1 MYDRFNRNID
11 YLRVSVT
18 DKCNLR
24 CVYCM
29 PPGGVPPIRHE
40 DVLSFEEMAG
50 FVQAA
55 TEFGVRK
62 VRITGGEP
70 LVRRNVVTL
79 VQMLRAVPGI
89 EDFGLTTN
97 GTLLARFAAPL
108 AAAGLRR
115 INISLD
121 AVDPQRYA
129 MLTRGGN
136 VGDVLEGIQAARDAG
151 FFPIKL
157 NCVIARSPEEPD
169 AQAVAALGTRLGLD
183 VRYIPRMDL
192 SAGVFSKVIGG
203 TGGDCGRCNR
213 LRLSCDGW
221 IRPCL
226 FSDIKFNV
234 RELGPQ
240 EALRRAIDAKPESGQ
255 RSGGRFNCIGG

>member
-29 PPGGVPPIRHE
+29 PPGGVPLIRHE
-40 DVLSFEEMAG
+40 DVLSFEELAD
-50 FVQAA
+50 VVRTAA
-55 TEFGVRK
+55 AHGVRK

-70 LVRRNVVTL
+70 LVRRDIVTL
-79 VQMLRAVPGI
+79 VGMLRSIPGI
-89 EDFGLTTN
+89 DDLGLTTN
-97 GTLLARFAAPL
+97 GTRLAMFAADL

-115 INISLD
+115 VNISLD
-121 AVDPQRYA
+121 TMDSERYA
-129 MLTRGGN
+129 ALTRGGN
-136 VGDVLEGIQAARDAG
+136 LDDVLSGIEAARAAG

-157 NCVIARSPEEPD
+157 NCVVVRSADEPD
-169 AQAVAALGTRLGLD
+169 AQGVAALGARLGLE
-183 VRYIPRMDL
+183 VRFIPRMDL
-192 SAGVFSKVIGG
+192 AKGVFSKVIGG

-226 FSDIKFNV
+226 FSDLKFHV
-234 RELGPQ
+234 RELGAE
-240 EALRRAIDAKPESGQ
+240 EAIRRAVEAKPESGC
-255 RSGGRFNCIGG
+255 RSGGRFHSIGG